1 MRLARPVRLAAVAVL
16 ALGTLVSAPSAASAD
31 PAPVV
36 AHYSSQVVNDGAD
49 VYYPADAQGELPVAL
64 LMQGAQVHRMHYAEY
79 ARTVASYGFIVVVPN
94 HKRLVFFDHD
104 YYPSQ
109 KMPAE
114 AIGWMDDEN
123 VDPASP
129 LAGKID
135 TDTLVL
141 LGHSFGGA
149 AALNVAGETCGI
161 PFCTTLGYTLPDE
174 VKAASL
180 FGTNNI
186 SPLFGTSASIDNQ
199 IPVQLV
205 QGTVDGVALP
215 ADAETTYASLENG
228 PKQIVRVAGANHYG
242 ITNTQNP
249 EGADPDASAQPIS
262 QAASIATTARWAA
275 LFLKAQLGDSAAADY
290 VYSTGDASDPAV
302 TVTGETA

>member
-1 MRLARPVRLAAVAVL
+1 MRLARPARLAAAAALAGSVL
-16 ALGTLVSAPSAASAD
+16 AVSPAPASAE
-31 PAPVV
+31 PTV

-49 VYYPADAQGELPVAL
+49 VYYPSDAQGELPVAL
-64 LMQGAQVHRMHYAEY
+64 LMQGAQVHRMHYAAY
-79 ARTVASYGFIVVVPN
+79 ARAVASYGFVVVVPN
-94 HKRLVFFDHD
+94 HKRLVFFDQD

-123 VDPASP
+123 ANSSSP

-149 AALNVAGETCGI
+149 AALGVAEESCGI
-161 PFCTTLGYTLPDE
+161 PFCTTLGYSLPSE

-180 FGTNNI
+180 FGTNNK
-186 SPLFGTSASIDNQ
+186 SPLFGNSASMDNQ

-215 ADAETTYASLENG
+215 ADAETSYTKLENG

-242 ITNTQNP
+242 ITNAQNP
-249 EGADPDASAQPIS
+249 AGADPDASAQPIS
-262 QAASIATTARWAA
+262 QAASIATSARWAA
-275 LFLKAQLGDSAAADY
+275 LFLKAQLGDAAAADY
-290 VYSTGDASDPAV
+290 VFSTGDAADNGV
-302 TVTGETA
+302 TVTSQTS